1 MMILLE
7 MPIPSINP
15 LLVLTSFPPP
25 LRWCSWSSTRFL
37 AVPAVQH
44 EHQGR
49 RVHRQEPGWHS
60 ATAVAGQRWQSG
72 QNIVYILTSL
82 HQMYTYN
89 THTYLHSQPRVGSG
103 PLLLVWL
110 VETSLWSNLTCSLIG
125 WLMVGPPVSPGC
137 KECGWCPVRSLSYQA
152 VAAGDGACETV
163 AVQPGAAAGHQSGVR
178 HHAHPW
184 GRAVWQEHHPEVGH
198 EHTVLLL

>member
-89 THTYLHSQPRVGSG
+89 THTYLHSQPRDGWG
-103 PLLLVWL
+103 LHLLSV
-110 VETSLWSNLTCSLIG
+110 IG
-125 WLMVGPPVSPGC
+125 WDKPMVQLVMYSYWLTDGRPLVSPGY
-137 KECGWCPVRSLSYQA
+137 KECGRCPVRSLSHQA
-152 VAAGDGACETV
+152 AATGDGACDTV
-163 AVQPGAAAGHQSGVR
+163 AVQSGAAAGHQGGVC

-198 EHTVLLL
+198 